1 MVNHNTV
8 FLFVPIVLTSVGLSI
23 MPIAIEDLSRK
34 GIVYKTFEKDFCE
47 LENSYLDTVKN
58 ERINSKVEI
67 ITSGCPVITKTI
79 PNWSDLTERQQQE
92 IIDTMVVLGY
102 EDKGEMEQ
110 WESK

>member
-1 MVNHNTV
+1 MVSST
-8 FLFVPIVLTSVGLSI
+8 FMFIVIPTLLLGIGLSI
-23 MPIAIEDLSRK
+23 MPIAIEDLSRN

-102 EDKGEMEQ
+102 EDKGEMEI